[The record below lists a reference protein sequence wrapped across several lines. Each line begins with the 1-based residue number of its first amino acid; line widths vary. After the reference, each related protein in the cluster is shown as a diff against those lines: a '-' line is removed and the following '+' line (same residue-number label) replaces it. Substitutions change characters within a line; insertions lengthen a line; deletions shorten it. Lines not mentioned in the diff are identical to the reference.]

1 MKNEI
6 LNHFYVVGTASSIVI
21 ALLLGFV
28 IFRVSNGA
36 IKNRRVLAVIL
47 LVLSLSVILNSLL
60 DMLLAKYYSPVG
72 HISEPF
78 QLLFGPLLFLYLN
91 QLNKGVMAVKIK
103 LLHMLPFILYTV
115 YFICFLIIGQQ
126 SPYISKPFSILIQ
139 ILSFTAYMQLW
150 LYYFLCKKELK
161 SYRQKLKQSCSNLER
176 VNETWVTHSM
186 FALLLCYLAIT
197 VLFLL
202 NHGVIYLPINKF
214 LAIIISLIIYVIV
227 YRILRQP
234 EIITRLTS
242 TDVIPLTQKN
252 SKYKKSS
259 LDAHG
264 IEDNLIKLKKHM
276 VLHKP
281 YVNPELNLNM
291 LSENINISPHH
302 LSQVIN
308 EGNNTNFYDFINSYR
323 IEEFKKQIVEPCNQK
338 STVLSIAFNVGFN
351 SKATF
356 NRLFKKATQLTPSE
370 YKTSLCHKTD

>member
-1 MKNEI
+1 MKNAI

-21 ALLLGFV
+21 ALLLAVV
-28 IFRVSNGA
+28 IFRVSHGA
-36 IKNRRVLAVIL
+36 MRNRRVLAVIL

-60 DMLLAKYYSPVG
+60 DILLAKYYSPVG

-91 QLNKGVMAVKIK
+91 QLNKGEMPVKIK

-115 YFICFLIIGQQ
+115 YFVCFLSKGQQ
-126 SPYISKPFSILIQ
+126 SQYISKPFTIIIM

-161 SYRQKLKQSCSNLER
+161 LYRQKLKQSCSSLER
-176 VNETWVTHSM
+176 INETWVTHSM

-202 NHGVIYLPINKF
+202 NHGMVYLPVNKF

-227 YRILRQP
+227 YRVLRQP
-234 EIITRLTS
+234 EIITSLAS
-242 TDVIPLTQKN
+242 TEVMPLTQKIP
-252 SKYKKSS
+252 KYKKSS
-259 LDAHG
+259 LAQHD
-264 IEDNLIKLKKHM
+264 IEDNLIRLKKHM

-281 YVNPELNLNM
+281 YINPELNLNM
-291 LSENINISPHH
+291 LADNLNMSPHH

-308 EGNNTNFYDFINSYR
+308 AGNNTNFYDFINSYR
-323 IEEFKKQIVEPCNQK
+323 LEEFKQLVADPSNQK
-338 STVLSIAFNVGFN
+338 ATVLSIAFSVGFN

-356 NRLFKKATQLTPSE
+356 NRLFKKSTQQTPSE
-370 YKTSLCHKTD
+370 YKRSLRHTTD